1 MKLKLSES
9 QLSGLN
15 RTFVD
20 AYKDSIETAGNETL
34 DFADV
39 IWKDDIAEI
48 VEICRKFGIKE
59 FTVSVMMGNLINALE
74 EFENRGFKIDGLTKV
89 KARYKNWRT
98 GEQDIVPAI
107 KLKAK

>member
-20 AYKDSIETAGNETL
+20 AYKDSIEKAGNEIL
-34 DFADV
+34 DFNDV
-39 IWKDDIAEI
+39 IWNDDIDEI
-48 VEICRKFGIKE
+48 VEICEKFEIKE
-59 FTVSVMMGNLINALE
+59 FTISVPMATLLGALDN
-74 EFENRGFKIDGLTKV
+74 FEIRGFKVVGLTKA
-89 KARYKNWRT
+89 KTRYNNWRT